1 MAYDTFSLFDAI
13 EADNS
18 QQRVAA
24 RTALNVANV
33 RVANTMGA
41 FLRGARNEE
50 EFFARLGLVS
60 EDLAD
65 MVYTAAEECGHDD
78 YKSIYSSIV
87 QHYADLA
94 KEDDSV
100 EFDISPVQR
109 DEDEEEEAGPTPLGK
124 KADINPLDPMA
135 GGGLPPA
142 QENGP
147 ALGQMVSPF
156 SSPSAVPLAA
166 NPATQANQNVP
177 PSGMPQLP
185 GSDPNALK
193 NQVINQADAVA
204 NPTQLNSS
212 WHVVGDD
219 HWINKAIK
227 HPGALH
233 EELDV
238 PEGEKIPEDKMEKAL
253 HSDNPE
259 EKKRA
264 EFAEELKGFHH
275 KGAAPPKLCPHCGG
289 NMSYSNYDETPG
301 DLGGRC
307 VSCGYDTDYDDNPQR
322 FTENYGQQT
331 HDRLRDIH
339 GSSNA
344 VGFPHKNAGDD
355 NIWKLEDH
363 DYDGY
368 SNAWMDFNHPQ
379 NAHRKRTMP
388 PNAYLVPR
396 EEFMRNV
403 YPHLSPDDQQYW
415 NEYGYHSESY
425 PNDIEERYE
434 DAMNPEERYPDGLT
448 ASKGSVRGSWN
459 IVADTDKNDD
469 KNTDLGGPEPK
480 IDKDKQTDTNPPKD
494 VLGDEDKG
502 RWPTKRKDVTEVIVR
517 ENREV
522 GGHPNHVLKEIGENT
537 TTHYDLPAA
546 KGDEAGFDPGGVTH
560 EDGPFTF
567 DNKGQQDTAVTRETQ
582 K

>member
-87 QHYADLA
+87 QHYAEMA
-94 KEDDSV
+94 KGEDSV

-275 KGAAPPKLCPHCGG
+275 KGGAMPQSCPHCGG
-289 NMSYSNYDETPG
+289 NMSYSNYDKTPG
-301 DLGGRC
+301 DLGGKC

-322 FTENYGQQT
+322 FTDNYGQQT

-339 GSSNA
+339 GS
-344 VGFPHKNAGDD
+344 
-355 NIWKLEDH
+355 W
-363 DYDGY
+363 
-368 SNAWMDFNHPQ
+368 
-379 NAHRKRTMP
+379 
-388 PNAYLVPR
+388 
-396 EEFMRNV
+396 NV
-403 YPHLSPDDQQYW
+403 
-415 NEYGYHSESY
+415 
-425 PNDIEERYE
+425 
-434 DAMNPEERYPDGLT
+434 
-448 ASKGSVRGSWN
+448 
-459 IVADTDKNDD
+459 VADTDKNDD